1 MADLIATIT
10 AVVIHPDDVNPCY
23 GEDVIELRLV
33 DEAGGGFFELRQNDH
48 GPIKSD
54 LQDLELLLEQAR
66 VLLNQPGAK
75 GC

>member
-1 MADLIATIT
+1 MAELIATIT

-23 GEDVIELRLV
+23 GDDVIELRLV
-33 DEAGGGFFELRQNDH
+33 DEWGGCFFELRQNDH
-48 GPIKSD
+48 GPIRCD
-54 LQDLELLLEQAR
+54 LQDLEVLLEQAR